1 MPHGSSHQDLETLVA
16 QHGQENPCRYSHPK
30 PLVKTSIPFCLILF
44 FFFPKKQHV
53 LQRTLMREY
62 GQVYA
67 IAKSSYTRGGELGMV

>member
-1 MPHGSSHQDLETLVA
+1 MGAATRIWKHWWPNMARRTPAGIHTLN
-16 QHGQENPCRYSHPK
+16 HLLRP
-30 PLVKTSIPFCLILF
+30 PFRSVSFFF